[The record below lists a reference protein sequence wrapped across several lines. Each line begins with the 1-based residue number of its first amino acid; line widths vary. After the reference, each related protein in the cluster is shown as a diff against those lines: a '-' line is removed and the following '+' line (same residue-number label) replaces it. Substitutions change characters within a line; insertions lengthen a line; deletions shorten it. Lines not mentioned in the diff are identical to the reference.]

1 MRARIEGAFTAS
13 CATRLVPNRVAV
25 RPSASASSEQLVS
38 ALSDPNAWW
47 RRTAQRL
54 LVSRADRAVVASL
67 VRAAADAP
75 TGPGRLHA
83 LWTLDGLGALDAASI
98 TRALADTDPGVRENA
113 VLLAE
118 KNGSIAGLDARL
130 TSLASDP
137 DPRVRFQVLA
147 TLGSIDTPAAT
158 AAHEQLLFS
167 GLADEWMQIAGLS
180 AGSDRAARYF
190 ERATTGAGALTAEE
204 TEGHARFVRQVASVI
219 GARQQAPEIC
229 ERDCHGGGTGR
240 RRDDGRGRLVA
251 SRRTRRVG

>member
-1 MRARIEGAFTAS
+1 M
-13 CATRLVPNRVAV
+13 
-25 RPSASASSEQLVS
+25 
-38 ALSDPNAWW
+38 
-47 RRTAQRL
+47 
-54 LVSRADRAVVASL
+54 
-67 VRAAADAP
+67 RAAADAP

-83 LWTLDGLGALDAASI
+83 LWTLEGLGALDAASI

-130 TSLASDP
+130 ASLASDP

-147 TLGSIDTPAAT
+147 TLGSVNTPAAT

-190 ERATTGAGALTAEE
+190 ERATTGAGALTAR
-204 TEGHARFVRQVASVI
+204 GNR
-219 GARQQAPEIC
+219 GACPLRAAGSQRDRCATAGTGDRA
-229 ERDCHGGGTGR
+229 RDCHGGGTGR